1 MLIDACNPMLC
12 QKSGLFLVYFF
23 SSFFFF
29 FFSLLYFSSL
39 FSFVRCQIA
48 TGRELA
54 ASSALSLLGSRTG
67 GAHLGLDVA
76 RPKRGLLR
84 EVRAFMTQH
93 FAVYK
98 GVLQF
103 GAATESPP
111 QIMIIIT

>member
-1 MLIDACNPMLC
+1 MDADRRVQNPMLC
-12 QKSGLFLVYFF
+12 QNRGFF
-23 SSFFFF
+23 
-29 FFSLLYFSSL
+29 
-39 FSFVRCQIA
+39 RCQIA

-54 ASSALSLLGSRTG
+54 ASSALSVLGSRTG
-67 GAHLGLDVA
+67 GAHLGLDVG

-103 GAATESPP
+103 GAATP
-111 QIMIIIT
+111 T